1 MVVVDFQALVS
12 FGLIFCGN
20 YPVMEI
26 RLLRKQDFFIKCFEW
41 NYPHP
46 MTAFCRKVVK
56 VFH

>member
-26 RLLRKQDFFIKCFEW
+26 RLLRKQDFLL
-41 NYPHP
+41 NVLSGTTPTP
-46 MTAFCRKVVK
+46 
-56 VFH
+56 